1 LTTDPTALREEISSL
16 LSQLEKGDLPRRRF
30 DLLFTERTVDL
41 CREVARRALPAG
53 ESVLAEHHFAHAHLR
68 QSVLAEPEEVA
79 VSLFL
84 SEQRLM
90 YVRLRVVPGRP
101 VTCDQRDGTDVVD
114 IPLASI
120 TGLSRRRVIR
130 RSEIV
135 AGAVI
140 AALAWGFRDYL
151 QVTGVVLVGLG
162 LAGMLHGLAWPTTWI
177 EVRTSAGAGDAG
189 LSIYALHRKSGRRLL
204 QLLRRCTTAAS

>member
-1 LTTDPTALREEISSL
+1 M
-16 LSQLEKGDLPRRRF
+16 
-30 DLLFTERTVDL
+30 DL
-41 CREVARRALPAG
+41 CREAVRQALPAG

-68 QSVLAEPEEVA
+68 QSVFAEPEEVA

-101 VTCDQRDGTDVVD
+101 VTCDERDGTDVVD

-177 EVRTSAGAGDAG
+177 EVRTSAEAGEAG